1 MSEFQDQPDRNA
13 SVLIVDDSPENR
25 LLLSSQLG
33 MKGYEIIQAGGGV
46 EGLEMARKHDPDIIL
61 LDVMMPDKNG
71 FEVCKELKA
80 DSSTHLIPVIMV
92 TALRETQY
100 RIEGIEAGAD
110 EFLSRPHVREEL
122 LVRVQ
127 TLIQLKRARVRLQEE
142 RNRLKVLYEV
152 SRAITIGTRLDLAT
166 TMAKIIT
173 QTREAVGATKGNIML
188 LDDEGQVTA
197 KFLVRAGAQLE
208 VSDQVTQEVMT
219 MGLGG
224 WLVRQNRGDIIKNI
238 NEDDR
243 WVTLPDDKDKGG
255 SAIGV
260 PLSTTDRTV
269 GVLILIHPEEGY
281 FTQEHLELVEAIG
294 AQATATIENAYL
306 FTQVSEE
313 RRKLEAILAQST
325 DAIIT
330 TDEEWRISLLN
341 RAAEKLFQLRA
352 EAVEQKSVK
361 DVPQLHV
368 LLPLFEN
375 ANDRN
380 DPQEINLGNGKTLY
394 ASISSIDEVGFAA
407 VLQDVTEFKR
417 VEQLRL
423 AQERREKQR
432 VKETFSRYMGPR
444 LVDHVLSHA
453 PGLLSRR
460 ERRRAVVMFAD
471 LRNWTGGMIT
481 KVEPDEAI
489 DQLNEFFTKMMEIA
503 LANDGTVFELTADE
517 ILVGFNVPFDQ
528 PDAHYRAVKT
538 AVTMQEKFQ
547 QLRRQWYRR
556 TGTELGLGIGIDM
569 GDVVMGNV
577 GAESRMSFRMVG
589 EAMNKAHR
597 LVETAEDGQIVISK
611 QVHVSL
617 QENVPKLL
625 QRIPFQEVGPV
636 SLKGINE
643 PQIVYRAQVARRR
656 VQS

>member
-1 MSEFQDQPDRNA
+1 M
-13 SVLIVDDSPENR
+13 
-25 LLLSSQLG
+25 
-33 MKGYEIIQAGGGV
+33 
-46 EGLEMARKHDPDIIL
+46 
-61 LDVMMPDKNG
+61 
-71 FEVCKELKA
+71 
-80 DSSTHLIPVIMV
+80 
-92 TALRETQY
+92 
-100 RIEGIEAGAD
+100 
-110 EFLSRPHVREEL
+110 
-122 LVRVQ
+122 
-127 TLIQLKRARVRLQEE
+127 
-142 RNRLKVLYEV
+142 
-152 SRAITIGTRLDLAT
+152 TR
-166 TMAKIIT
+166 
-173 QTREAVGATKGNIML
+173 
-188 LDDEGQVTA
+188 
-197 KFLVRAGAQLE
+197 
-208 VSDQVTQEVMT
+208 
-219 MGLGG
+219 GLGS
-224 WLVRQNRGDIIKNI
+224 WLVRHNRGDII
-238 NEDDR
+238 DDISQDRR
-243 WVTLPDDKDKGG
+243 WITLPDDQDEEG

-260 PLSTTDRTV
+260 PLSTSDRTV
-269 GVLILIHPEEGY
+269 GVLILNHPETEY

-294 AQATATIENAYL
+294 AQATAAIENAYL

-330 TDEEWRISLLN
+330 TDEERRISLLN
-341 RAAEKLFQLRA
+341 RAAEKLFQLQA
-352 EAVEQKSVK
+352 AQVEQRPIEN
-361 DVPQLHV
+361 VPQLDV

-375 ANDRN
+375 ANQRN
-380 DPQEINLGNGKTLY
+380 DPQEINLDNGKTLY
-394 ASISSIDEVGFAA
+394 ASISTIDEVGFAA

-417 VEQLRL
+417 VEQVRL

-517 ILVGFNVPFDQ
+517 ILVGFNAPFDQ

-538 AVTMQEKFQ
+538 AVTMQHKFQ
-547 QLRRQWYRR
+547 QLRREWYAR

-611 QVHVSL
+611 QVYLAL
-617 QENVPKLL
+617 QENVPQLL
-625 QRIPFQEVGPV
+625 DRISFQEMGPV
-636 SLKGINE
+636 SLKGIKQ
-643 PQIVYRAQVARRR
+643 PQVVYQAQVARRR